1 MKINPHKTVSAKAN
15 GIVIS
20 FRESNKNHF
29 MAYQDGHTTDK
40 PVRYQTISRP
50 AFNKVQQKLY
60 AETVYGLTAFTTDEL
75 EMMPKTR
82 KKSVLSRFLKAQ
94 DILNQWKQHLV
105 YSKIDH
111 ILLSLFP
118 RSRVVKQ
125 ITSISG
131 VDKDL
136 KDRHTFKEL
145 GINQVEIAQKL
156 VEEGI
161 LPKDFFSLTLK
172 S

>member
-29 MAYQDGHTTDK
+29 MAYQDGQATDK
-40 PVRYQTISRP
+40 TVRYQTITRP
-50 AFNKVQQKLY
+50 TFNKVQQKLY
-60 AETVYGLTAFTTDEL
+60 AETVYGLTAFTIDEL

-94 DILNQWKQHLV
+94 DILNQWKQHIV
-105 YSKIDH
+105 CSKIDH
-111 ILLSLFP
+111 ILLSIFP
-118 RSRVVKQ
+118 RSTIVKKLA
-125 ITSISG
+125 TVNG
-131 VDKDL
+131 ADKDI

-145 GINQVEIAQKL
+145 GISQVEIAKKL

-172 S
+172 P